1 MKPTNRRAL
10 SLQRTTLRNLSE
22 SELAAA
28 DGAVG
33 PILTRPPTFLP
44 LCQTWTASVLPAA
57 RCITGPTVCSPT
69 ICTTG
74 PTGPLP

>member
-28 DGAVG
+28 DGGA
-33 PILTRPPTFLP
+33 PSIITLPPTIRPP
-44 LCQTWTASVLPAA
+44 CQTFTITILP
-57 RCITGPTVCSPT
+57 RQCITGPSVCSPT
-69 ICTTG
+69 ICP
-74 PTGPLP
+74 PTQCLP